1 MLSFTDS
8 GDESMNR
15 IALVLVFAAAIALPA
30 HAQQT
35 DHSAARGDAQMSRA
49 PSSVDGVVRK
59 VDKRGKTIILKHGSI
74 PNLDMGAMTMQY
86 RVKDASLLDKVKA
99 GDKVTFTA
107 EMIDGQYTVT
117 RLERAAK

>member
-1 MLSFTDS
+1 MQ
-8 GDESMNR
+8 R
-15 IALVLVFAAAIALPA
+15 IARQLILAAAVALPA
-30 HAQQT
+30 YAQQS
-35 DHSAARGDAQMSRA
+35 DHTAARGDAQTSRA

-99 GDKVTFTA
+99 GDNVKFTA